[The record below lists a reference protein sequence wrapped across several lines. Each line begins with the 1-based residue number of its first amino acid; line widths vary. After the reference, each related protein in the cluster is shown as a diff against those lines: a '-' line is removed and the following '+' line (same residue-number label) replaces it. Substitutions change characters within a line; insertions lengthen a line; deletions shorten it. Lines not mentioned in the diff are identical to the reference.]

1 MSIAAV
7 ERSAGVTTYDLGDTV
22 ALGIEVR
29 DGDGVL
35 ADATAVTCTFTLP
48 DGTTATGSVLHPSTG
63 SYTVDYVPA
72 QAGRYLVR
80 WLATGAIVAALTDT
94 FDVRAAADV
103 PVVSLAEAK
112 RHLNITTTA
121 SDDELRRFLDVATD
135 LCEKV
140 AGRPLR
146 RLAFSES
153 HDGGRTWIPL
163 RRPPVVSV
171 TTVTQDGVA
180 VTDYVVREDA
190 GLIAKGTYDALED
203 WESGAGNV
211 VVDYVA
217 GSTVPAAT
225 AEQAVLEALRHLWTT
240 QRGSMTGRNPLAG
253 DDYAAGTGW
262 SVPRRVAGLLTWHTE
277 PGF

>member
-1 MSIAAV
+1 M
-7 ERSAGVTTYDLGDTV
+7 TTYDLGDTV

-80 WLATGAIVAALTDT
+80 WLATGAIVAAHTDT

-135 LCEKV
+135 LCERY

-146 RLAFSES
+146 RTTVTES
-153 HDGGRTWIPL
+153 HDGGGTVLQL
-163 RRPPVVSV
+163 RRPPVLAV
-171 TTVTQDGVA
+171 TSATEDGVA
-180 VTDYVVREDA
+180 VTVLDLVLDGPA
-190 GLIAKGTYDALED
+190 GLLYRDDDGATWDGDVQAVSVTYE
-203 WESGAGNV
+203 AG
-211 VVDYVA
+211 DSA
-217 GSTVPAAT
+217 PAAD
-225 AEQAVLEALRHLWTT
+225 AQQAVLETLRHLWTT
-240 QRGSMTGRNPLAG
+240 QRGAMGGRNPFQG
-253 DDYAAGTGW
+253 DEYAAGTGW
-262 SVPRRVAGLLTWHTE
+262 SLPNRVKELLLGLQE